1 MMLSMI
7 KQWQTRYLH
16 FWDRLN
22 VLRAGILGA
31 NDGIISV
38 SGIVLGAVGADLSN
52 TTLFISGISGM
63 LAGACSMAGGEYVSV
78 SAQKDV
84 QIQKLNA
91 QMQPG
96 ERITSLYQTKIRE
109 IDLLNP
115 LHAAATSFVSF
126 LLGALIPL
134 LAISLSAPSWRLVNT
149 VVAMMVALSLNATVS
164 AKNGAVPL
172 HKVIFRNI
180 LVGVATA
187 LITYVMG
194 TLLGGNVAG

>member
-1 MMLSMI
+1 MLTTI
-7 KQWQTRYLH
+7 KAWQDRYFH

-38 SGIVLGAVGADLSN
+38 SGIVLGAVGADLSA

-78 SAQKDV
+78 SAQKEV
-84 QIQKLNA
+84 QLSKLGHTTGA
-91 QMQPG
+91 DL
-96 ERITSLYQTKIRE
+96 TQTRLRE

-126 LLGALIPL
+126 ILGALIPL
-134 LAISLSAPSWRLVNT
+134 LAISLSTPAWRLVNT
-149 VVAMMVALSLNATVS
+149 ILAMVVALSLNATVS
-164 AKNGAVPL
+164 AQHAAVSLP
-172 HKVIFRNI
+172 KVILRNV

-187 LITYVMG
+187 LITFLMG
-194 TLLGGNVAG
+194 TLLGGNIAG

>member
-1 MMLSMI
+1 LRMLTTI
-7 KQWQTRYLH
+7 KAWQDRYFH

-38 SGIVLGAVGADLSN
+38 SGIVLGAVGADLSA

-78 SAQKDV
+78 SAQKEV
-84 QIQKLNA
+84 QLSKLGHTTGA
-91 QMQPG
+91 DL
-96 ERITSLYQTKIRE
+96 TQTRLRE

-126 LLGALIPL
+126 ILGALIPL
-134 LAISLSAPSWRLVNT
+134 LAISLSTPAWRLVNT
-149 VVAMMVALSLNATVS
+149 ILAMVVALSLNATVS
-164 AKNGAVPL
+164 AQHAAVSLP
-172 HKVIFRNI
+172 KVILRNV

-187 LITYVMG
+187 LITFLMG
-194 TLLGGNVAG
+194 TLLGGNIAG